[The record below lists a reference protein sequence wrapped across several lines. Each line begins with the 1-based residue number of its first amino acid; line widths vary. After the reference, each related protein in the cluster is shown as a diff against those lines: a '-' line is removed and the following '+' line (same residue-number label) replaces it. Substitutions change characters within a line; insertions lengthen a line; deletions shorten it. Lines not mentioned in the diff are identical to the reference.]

1 MMKKTTALVSLPSR
15 AEKPPKDLYRPA
27 VPPLSHRHQPE
38 DRLAGLQS
46 APLHSPT
53 GWSEQ
58 ALHYFLHSAAAF
70 GILYFPPEV
79 EKAAPP
85 NPLGSGPSG
94 TEARE
99 RKRETHPI
107 MP

>member
-1 MMKKTTALVSLPSR
+1 M
-15 AEKPPKDLYRPA
+15 
-27 VPPLSHRHQPE
+27 H
-38 DRLAGLQS
+38 GGIQS
-46 APLHSPT
+46 ALWEGTSGRCEPVP
-53 GWSEQ
+53 
-58 ALHYFLHSAAAF
+58 HYFLDSAAAF